1 VNMNMI
7 DKRLPLALAS
17 ALLLSSPSILH
28 AQSMSFGGS
37 PGSFTNFNFPIISPS
52 FSRHVLNIAR
62 NDKVSATPPSNAP
75 VDLSVGSDAALSARA
90 RASFMADINRG
101 ANNALVRGI
110 ADSFNHRNVRSQFG
124 EAIAPYGLR
133 ETDLADICAAY
144 YVAMWMIANQSVL
157 PNRAQ
162 VQAVSRQIHG
172 LLIEQGA
179 HVDVVQRQL
188 GAEEIMYKTVWAI
201 DLRQQTQAS
210 GDEQIRQQFAD
221 VVWNMFK
228 QQQDLDLRA
237 LLLTDKGFMPKK

>member
-1 VNMNMI
+1 
-7 DKRLPLALAS
+7 
-17 ALLLSSPSILH
+17 
-28 AQSMSFGGS
+28 
-37 PGSFTNFNFPIISPS
+37 
-52 FSRHVLNIAR
+52 
-62 NDKVSATPPSNAP
+62 
-75 VDLSVGSDAALSARA
+75 
-90 RASFMADINRG
+90 MADINRG